1 MSFFTFL
8 TLSSWI
14 SNARDGK
21 VPAWNICRLCCV
33 KLDSFGCEVGPE
45 NWKLSEA
52 FVEDVEREDNNAQ
65 RVKTNTDGLVDY
77 EYTILGDDVL
87 SGVKNEDKKTL
98 KKIENGNECVDD
110 RDLIKGQK
118 IAAVP
123 SPNTSMG
130 SIR

>member
-1 MSFFTFL
+1 MKKQY
-8 TLSSWI
+8 
-14 SNARDGK
+14 RQRK
-21 VPAWNICRLCCV
+21 VPAWNISCLCCV
-33 KLDSFGCEVGPE
+33 EFDTFRCEVGPE

-98 KKIENGNECVDD
+98 KKIENRNECVDD

-118 IAAVP
+118 IASVP
-123 SPNTSMG
+123 SPNTSINSVMVNHVFM
-130 SIR
+130 